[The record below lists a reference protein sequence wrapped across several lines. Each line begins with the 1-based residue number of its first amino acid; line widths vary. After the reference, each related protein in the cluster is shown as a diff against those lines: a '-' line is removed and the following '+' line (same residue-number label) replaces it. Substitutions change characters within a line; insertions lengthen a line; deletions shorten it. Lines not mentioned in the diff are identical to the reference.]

1 MVAVCGLDDRSLIS
15 TRWFKYDR
23 DDLCVN
29 KSQFFPVIFE
39 PPCIMAGCGLDDFSL
54 IRIRPELLEF

>member
-1 MVAVCGLDDRSLIS
+1 MQS

-39 PPCIMAGCGLDDFSL
+39 PPCIRLFVGAVFRCTVYKERIKKLRKIRSL
-54 IRIRPELLEF
+54 SSGFV